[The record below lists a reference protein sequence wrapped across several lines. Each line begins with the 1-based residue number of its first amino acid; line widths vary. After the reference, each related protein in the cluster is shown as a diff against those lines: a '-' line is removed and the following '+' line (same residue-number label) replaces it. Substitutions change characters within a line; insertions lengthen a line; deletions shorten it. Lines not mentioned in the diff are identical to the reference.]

1 MSKLYIIPNFTCNLN
16 CPHCELH
23 LRKDDFNENSFY
35 KAFSETNFS
44 ENVLFGGEPLLY
56 EDRYLKLINSNKIT
70 SISTN
75 LLLLDENIIKILKQK
90 EISIATSWNLQR
102 FTDKQYTLWLNNLK
116 LLEKYDMKCIV
127 LITMTKDLI
136 DLEISS
142 FLKYLYEWNNYN
154 AIEGILFEHLIDY
167 NIKND
172 LHIQADEWL
181 CKIDKEWKFKFKNII
196 KDRVLNW
203 NCDCDNIFTLYPN
216 GELKRGCP
224 QNEKE
229 FVLKECLTC
238 KLAGKC
244 KPCKLQH
251 VCSFPKKLYERVI
264 NE

>member
-1 MSKLYIIPNFTCNLN
+1 MSKLYIIPNFACNLS

-35 KAFSETNFS
+35 KVFSETNFS
-44 ENVLFGGEPLLY
+44 ENVLFGGEPLLHK
-56 EDRYLKLINSNKIT
+56 DRYLKLIDSNKIT

-142 FLKYLYEWNNYN
+142 FLKYLW
-154 AIEGILFEHLIDY
+154 
-167 NIKND
+167 
-172 LHIQADEWL
+172 
-181 CKIDKEWKFKFKNII
+181 EWKQETIEERDFILRKTC
-196 KDRVLNW
+196 W
-203 NCDCDNIFTLYPN
+203 N
-216 GELKRGCP
+216 K
-224 QNEKE
+224 
-229 FVLKECLTC
+229 
-238 KLAGKC
+238 
-244 KPCKLQH
+244 
-251 VCSFPKKLYERVI
+251 
-264 NE
+264 